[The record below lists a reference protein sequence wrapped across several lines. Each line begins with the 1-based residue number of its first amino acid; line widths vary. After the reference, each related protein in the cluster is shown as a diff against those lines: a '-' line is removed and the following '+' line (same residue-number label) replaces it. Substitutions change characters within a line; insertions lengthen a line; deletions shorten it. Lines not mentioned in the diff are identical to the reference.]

1 MKVRYVLLGL
11 LLCFEAAN
19 FTGFSWTRL
28 RRLSDEELINAA
40 IQFNYPD
47 IYSSLAEFKADY
59 SRFNPEVYYWTD
71 LTGEVAKPVIGKLFG
86 FKHFQVRLPDAA
98 VTVASNGTFRLS
110 RRCSENS
117 WCRPT
122 IAPDHPVLGI
132 LGTVQ
137 DGSANGKTAKEFSVQ
152 WVDGSQGTVFI
163 SGPCFAAFSQSRKPA
178 LRIIAPGDRENDSLL
193 INEAYGYRLINIPDI
208 NHAGYSATK
217 IPEREFTQL
226 RACDRSV
233 QALTSAGQSWQEK
246 FKGIS
251 D

>member
-1 MKVRYVLLGL
+1 LLAGL
-11 LLCFEAAN
+11 FLCFEAAN

-28 RRLSDEELINAA
+28 QRPSDEELINSA
-40 IQFNYPD
+40 IQSNYPY
-47 IYSSLAEFKADY
+47 IYSNLAELKADY
-59 SRFNPEVYYWTD
+59 SSFNPEVYYWTD
-71 LTGEVAKPVIGKLFG
+71 LTGEVGKPVIGKLFG

-122 IAPDHPVLGI
+122 IAPDRRVLGI
-132 LGTVQ
+132 VGTVQ
-137 DGSANGKTAKEFSVQ
+137 DGSANGKAAKEFSVQ
-152 WVDGSQGTVFI
+152 WVDGSEGTVFI
-163 SGPCFAAFSQSRKPA
+163 SGSCFAAFSQSRKPA
-178 LRIIAPGDRENDSLL
+178 LRIAAAGDTKNDGL
-193 INEAYGYRLINIPDI
+193 IINDAFGYRLITIPDI
-208 NHAGYSATK
+208 NHAAYGTIK
-217 IPEREFTQL
+217 IPEREFTRL

-233 QALTSAGQSWQEK
+233 QALTSGGERWQEK

>member
-1 MKVRYVLLGL
+1 MKLRYLLLGL

-40 IQFNYPD
+40 IQFNYPEV
-47 IYSSLAEFKADY
+47 YSNLAELKADY
-59 SRFNPEVYYWTD
+59 SAFNPEIYYWND
-71 LTGEVAKPVIGKLFG
+71 LTGEIGTPIIGKLFG
-86 FKHFQVRLPDAA
+86 FKRFQVRLPDAA
-98 VTVASNGTFRLS
+98 VTVASDGSFRRS

-122 IAPDHPVLGI
+122 IAPDRRVLGI
-132 LGTVQ
+132 VGTVQ
-137 DGSANGKTAKEFSVQ
+137 DGSANDKAAKEFSVE
-152 WVDGSQGTVFI
+152 WVDGAHGTVVI
-163 SGPCFAAFSQSRKPA
+163 SGPCFVAISQSPKPA
-178 LRIIAPGDRENDSLL
+178 LRIIAPGDTKSDNFVIND
-193 INEAYGYRLINIPDI
+193 AFGYRLINVPDI
-208 NHAGYSATK
+208 NHAAYSATK
-217 IPEREFTQL
+217 IPEREFTRL

-233 QALTSAGQSWQEK
+233 QALTSAGERWQEQ

>member
-1 MKVRYVLLGL
+1 MKLRYVLLGL

-19 FTGFSWTRL
+19 FTGFSWTQL
-28 RRLSDEELINAA
+28 RRLSDEELINSA

-47 IYSSLAEFKADY
+47 IYSNLAQFKADY
-59 SRFNPEVYYWTD
+59 SSFNPEVYYWTD

-98 VTVASNGTFRLS
+98 ITVASDGTFRLS

-117 WCRPT
+117 WCRPA
-122 IAPDHPVLGI
+122 IAPDRRVLGI
-132 LGTVQ
+132 VGTVQ
-137 DGSANGKTAKEFSVQ
+137 DGSANDKAAKDFSVE
-152 WVDGSQGTVFI
+152 WVDGSQGTVFV

-178 LRIIAPGDRENDSLL
+178 LRIVAPGDTKSDNFIIND
-193 INEAYGYRLINIPDI
+193 AFGYRLIDIPDI
-208 NHAGYSATK
+208 NHAAYGTTK
-217 IPEREFTQL
+217 IPEREFARL

-233 QALTSAGQSWQEK
+233 QALTSAGEWWQEK